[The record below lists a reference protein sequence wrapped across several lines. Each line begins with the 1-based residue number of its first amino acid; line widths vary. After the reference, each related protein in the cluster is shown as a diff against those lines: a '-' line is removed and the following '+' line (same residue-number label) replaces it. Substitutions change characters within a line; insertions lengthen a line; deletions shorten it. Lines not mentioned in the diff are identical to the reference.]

1 MSMNHEKKWTEA
13 KRLNKRQKRENPI
26 EISSVTPFTRE
37 LSTTNTSVE
46 GVTS

>member
-1 MSMNHEKKWTEA
+1 MSINHEKKWTEA

-26 EISSVTPFTRE
+26 EISSVAFFTRE
-37 LSTTNTSVE
+37 PSTANTSVE